1 MRKSLKSVLNQTK
14 LNLLKN
20 INKLKKDEKEKQKK
34 SVHRKES
41 ELEAL
46 KRFNLADV
54 KLHDAFNAESLNK
67 VLTKPTSS
75 EMERATARS
84 ELKFYCIFYEIFN
97 LLHF

>member
-20 INKLKKDEKEKQKK
+20 INKLKKDEKQKK

-46 KRFNLADV
+46 KRFTLVDV

-67 VLTKPTSS
+67 VLTKPSSS

-84 ELKFYCIFYEIFN
+84 E
-97 LLHF
+97 

>member
-20 INKLKKDEKEKQKK
+20 INKLKKDEKQKK

-46 KRFNLADV
+46 KRFTLADV

-67 VLTKPTSS
+67 VLTKPSSS

-84 ELKFYCIFYEIFN
+84 E
-97 LLHF
+97 